1 MQRPVRYQEATEIEV
16 GCISKQKINNF
27 KNEEFN
33 IKRYRVDNTK
43 NEIFQT
49 KK

>member
-1 MQRPVRYQEATEIEV
+1 MQRPVRYQEARQKLAV
-16 GCISKQKINNF
+16 LSKQKINNF

-43 NEIFQT
+43 YEIFQT